1 MALATS
7 DEIRVVALEVF
18 VLAMRDLINSRID
31 HSDRQFFANREVYHT
46 PPPEE

>member
-18 VLAMRDLINSRID
+18 VLAMRDLINNRID
-31 HSDRQFFANREVYHT
+31 HGDRMFFADREAAHT
-46 PPPEE
+46 PAPEE